1 MAHFNPTFHT
11 ASGALATGGIRY
23 NLGEIPVQPVIQSE
37 HIAIP
42 SKQRRLSRPN
52 TIEEIR
58 QKRRKRNKQQREKNK
73 KMSKT
78 EKRYKIGHKMQH
90 KLLEQGNT
98 IQKLTVRVQKERKRA
113 VDFWRL
119 WDKEKMLRSMSNM

>member
-52 TIEEIR
+52 TIEEIG
-58 QKRRKRNKQQREKNK
+58 QKRRKRNKQQGEKNK

-78 EKRYKIGHKMQH
+78 EKR
-90 KLLEQGNT
+90 
-98 IQKLTVRVQKERKRA
+98 
-113 VDFWRL
+113 
-119 WDKEKMLRSMSNM
+119 